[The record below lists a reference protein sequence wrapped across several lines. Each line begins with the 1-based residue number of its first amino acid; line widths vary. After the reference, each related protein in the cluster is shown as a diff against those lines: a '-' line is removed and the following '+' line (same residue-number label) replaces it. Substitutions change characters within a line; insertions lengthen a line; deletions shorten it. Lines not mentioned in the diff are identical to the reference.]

1 MQNVNSSHIKLI
13 EEILNLLIITEL
25 IWYLISNKILIIY
38 QAQRDSTLSI
48 DVTRNYIFNLLP
60 VYIRI
65 NL

>member
-48 DVTRNYIFNLLP
+48 DVTRNYIFIYCQ
-60 VYIRI
+60 YIYV
-65 NL
+65 